1 MVAGKEEESLR
12 VEKEWERASADQPN
26 AETQPAE
33 AATDTRKAQDSQEGD
48 SPTG

>member
-1 MVAGKEEESLR
+1 MVAGKEESLR
-12 VEKEWERASADQPN
+12 VEKERERASAHQSK

-33 AATDTRKAQDSQEGD
+33 AATDTRKAQDSLEGD